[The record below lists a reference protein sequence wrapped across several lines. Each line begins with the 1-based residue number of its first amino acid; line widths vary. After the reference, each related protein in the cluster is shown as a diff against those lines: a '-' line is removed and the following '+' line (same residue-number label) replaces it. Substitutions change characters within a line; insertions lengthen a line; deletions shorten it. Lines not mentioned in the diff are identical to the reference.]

1 MATASQPARRERQSA
16 VRIAFRVIHRQRLWR
31 HYGKEGAGA
40 VAAAVRSELGAKAK
54 PMSVSYFQW
63 LKSRY
68 LAQRML
74 GLPLDRLVKMTNLDR
89 RKMREIRARA
99 RSNF

>member
-1 MATASQPARRERQSA
+1 MQPAKRERISA

-40 VAAAVRSELGAKAK
+40 VTAAVRAELGTKAR
-54 PMSVSYFQW
+54 MSVGYFQW

-74 GLPLDRLVKMTNLDR
+74 GLPLDRLIKMTDLDR
-89 RKMREIRARA
+89 QKMREIRRRA
-99 RSNF
+99 RREL